1 MAKKGK
7 VVVARGEER
16 KEGNPW
22 VIASVMSVVASVMV
36 IVAAMACVVN
46 GNYEWAI
53 GFGVAAYVV
62 CVVLGICLS
71 NIVRRHK
78 VNVERAILRK
88 YLDVIEDILREDKG
102 ENEE

>member
-7 VVVARGEER
+7 VVVARGEEK
-16 KEGNPW
+16 KEDNPW

-36 IVAAMACVVN
+36 IVGAMACVVN

-53 GFGVAAYVV
+53 GFGVAAYVI
-62 CVVLGICLS
+62 CVIIGICVS
-71 NIVRRHK
+71 NIVKRHK
-78 VNVERAILRK
+78 ANVERAILRK
-88 YLDVIEDILREDKG
+88 YLDVIEEILREDRG